1 MKSMT
6 QVARLALAAAALV
19 LGGCAAMRTV
29 SCDVSSYGD
38 WPAERKPGS
47 YAFERLPSQEARKAE
62 SDALEASARGALAK
76 AGFKPAEAGQ
86 APELIVQLGARDEL
100 AELQPWDNPI
110 WWRGGYGYWRPAPW
124 VAPRW
129 TTWGPRAPHA
139 VYERQIALLIRDRAS
154 GKPLYEARASNEG
167 FRGADSA
174 ALGVLFE
181 AALTGFPK
189 VDGKPHTVDV
199 VVPN

>member
-6 QVARLALAAAALV
+6 TGTRLALAAAALV

-38 WPAERKPGS
+38 WPADRKAGS

-62 SDALEASARGALAK
+62 SEVLEASARGALAK

-86 APELIVQLGARDEL
+86 APELIVQLGARDDL
-100 AELQPWDNPI
+100 AEQQPWDNPI
-110 WWRGGYGYWRPAPW
+110 WWRGGYGYWRPTPW
-124 VAPRW
+124 LAPRW
-129 TTWGPRAPHA
+129 TWGTRGPNT
-139 VYERQIALLIRDRAS
+139 VYERQVALLIRDRAS
-154 GKPLYEARASNEG
+154 GKPLFEARASSEG
-167 FRGADSA
+167 FRTADAA
-174 ALGVLFE
+174 ALGALFE

-189 VDGKPHTVDV
+189 VEGNPHRVDV
-199 VVPN
+199 MVPN